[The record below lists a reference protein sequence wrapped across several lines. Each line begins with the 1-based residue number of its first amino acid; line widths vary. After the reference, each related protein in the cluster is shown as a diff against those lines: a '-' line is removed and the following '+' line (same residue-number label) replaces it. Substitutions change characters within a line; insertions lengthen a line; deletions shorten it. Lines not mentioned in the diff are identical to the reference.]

1 MNTIKHFFYIWI
13 TIILISTVSGCSHT
27 GKQTVAEKRQKT
39 YSEIHDATLKLVS
52 DPERAQQ
59 VMKLVDQQL
68 DLITQFQNE
77 QKTLMKELNALDV
90 NYDSTNV
97 EYHKVFT
104 SQDKVLA
111 GYQKSAIAI
120 HQQLMKSLTAE
131 EFKKLKKVRDDAV
144 ETYLMT
150 IQ

>member
-1 MNTIKHFFYIWI
+1 MNTIKQFFYIWI
-13 TIILISTVSGCSHT
+13 TIVLLSTVSGCGHT
-27 GKQTVAEKRQKT
+27 GKQTVAEKRQET
-39 YSEIHDATLKLVS
+39 YSEIHDATLKLVG
-52 DPERAQQ
+52 DPDRAQQ

-68 DLITQFQNE
+68 DLITEFQNE

-104 SQDKVLA
+104 SQDKEFA

-120 HQQLMKSLTAE
+120 HQQLMNSLTAE
-131 EFKKLKKVRDDAV
+131 EFKKLKDVRDDAV
-144 ETYLMT
+144 ETYLMS